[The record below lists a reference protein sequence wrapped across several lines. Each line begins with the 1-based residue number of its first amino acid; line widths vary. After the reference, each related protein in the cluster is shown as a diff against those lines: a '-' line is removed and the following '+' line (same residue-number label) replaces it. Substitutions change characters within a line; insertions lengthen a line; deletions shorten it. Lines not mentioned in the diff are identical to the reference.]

1 MCDRCHQRAV
11 ETSQTC
17 ARTAS
22 RLILLGLQEHT
33 ELQCLQ
39 QVNITMCQTD
49 SIIINV
55 HCIHWGE
62 DGDKIMGMGW
72 KWGQNSLPSH
82 SLLSTA
88 YTALECFVFLVD
100 AAHHFNCLY

>member
-1 MCDRCHQRAV
+1 MLLSMCDRHDQHAV
-11 ETSQTC
+11 ETTQTC

-62 DGDKIMGMGW
+62 DGDKIVYH
-72 KWGQNSLPSH
+72 LILYY
-82 SLLSTA
+82 LLHT
-88 YTALECFVFLVD
+88 L
-100 AAHHFNCLY
+100 H